1 MQKLSRR
8 KIAEYVADNT
18 KDGVVSA
25 AALKEVAAYLQ
36 ETRRTRELPL
46 VVRTIEDVL
55 AERGQV
61 VARVTSARPLEAELR
76 KTLESQ
82 IGGTVYMQETVDD
95 AVLGGVKVTT
105 PGRSLDATLMKRINS
120 IRSAKQ
126 A

>member
-82 IGGTVYMQETVDD
+82 IGGTVYMQETVDE

>member
-25 AALKEVAAYLQ
+25 AALKEVAAYMQ

-82 IGGTVYMQETVDD
+82 IGGTVYMQETVDE

>member
-8 KIAEYVADNT
+8 KIAEYVADNS

-82 IGGTVYMQETVDD
+82 IGGTVYMQETVDE